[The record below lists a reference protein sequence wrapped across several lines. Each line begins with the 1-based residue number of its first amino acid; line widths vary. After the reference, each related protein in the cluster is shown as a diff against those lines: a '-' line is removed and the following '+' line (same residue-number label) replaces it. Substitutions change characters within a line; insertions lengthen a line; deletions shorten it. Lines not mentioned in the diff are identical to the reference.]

1 MWLRNVTCRR
11 YGIGAG
17 GEEGIQGGEVEG
29 GGETE
34 AAEAANATEANED
47 ALETATEA
55 EYSVDLL
62 LEYLERATTR
72 IQIQAKSA
80 AAGMA
85 AALGLAL

>member
-1 MWLRNVTCRR
+1 MHLMD
-11 YGIGAG
+11 AG
-17 GEEGIQGGEVEG
+17 GEEGAEREAGQGGD
-29 GGETE
+29 ETE
-34 AAEAANATEANED
+34 AAEAANATEEGS
-47 ALETATEA
+47 ETAVEA
-55 EYSVDLL
+55 EYTVEML